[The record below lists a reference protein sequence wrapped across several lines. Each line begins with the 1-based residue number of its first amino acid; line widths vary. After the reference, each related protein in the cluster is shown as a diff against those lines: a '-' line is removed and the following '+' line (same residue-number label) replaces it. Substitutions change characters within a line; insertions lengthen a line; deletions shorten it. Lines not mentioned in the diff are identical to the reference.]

1 MLFFIS
7 AVKLITEIALLAL
20 VGQWVLGLLAGKRK
34 DQNLFYQVLQQMG
47 KPFVQVA
54 RLVTPKFVLER
65 HLPSGGVSHSG
76 LHLGGGDADQG
87 EPLFEDR
94 SGAVSMNRSLNRRFV
109 QLQIRAA
116 GAFWPARKRTGTRG

>member
-20 VGQWVLGLLAGKRK
+20 VGQWVLGLLAGQRR
-34 DQNLFYQVLQQMG
+34 DQNLFYQLLQLMG

-65 HLPSGGVSHSG
+65 HLPLVAFLILAFVWVGVTLTKVSHCLKIG
-76 LHLGGGDADQG
+76 VALCQ
-87 EPLFEDR
+87 
-94 SGAVSMNRSLNRRFV
+94 
-109 QLQIRAA
+109 
-116 GAFWPARKRTGTRG
+116 